1 MSPAVFRESVNH
13 GGHEGLTCLLAVHLG
28 DESVAPKITVAP
40 KNKRTLWIFLN
51 WDLRLR
57 N

>member
-13 GGHEGLTCLLAVHLG
+13 GGHEGLTCYLQYISATNLSPL
-28 DESVAPKITVAP
+28 
-40 KNKRTLWIFLN
+40 NKRTLWIFLN